1 MAIYRTVVM
10 QTISPQSLSDRIKH
24 GEPVHLLDVR
34 TPAEHAAVHVPGVYL
49 MPLDR
54 LSGEKLSSVN
64 GFTKE
69 QPVYVLCR
77 SGARARQAAE
87 QLAKEGFSRCV
98 VVDGG
103 TQAWAD
109 AGLPVNRGDSNVI
122 SLERQVRIA
131 AGILV
136 LTGVILGALLH
147 PVFYGLSAFV
157 GAGLVFAGVTDWCGM
172 GMMLARMPWNQRSA
186 SAQ

>member
-1 MAIYRTVVM
+1 MAIYRTSVM
-10 QTISPQSLSDRIKH
+10 QTISPQSLNDRIQH
-24 GEPVHLLDVR
+24 GESVHLLDVR
-34 TPAEHAAVHVPGVYL
+34 TPAEHAAVHVPGVHL
-49 MPLDR
+49 LPLDR
-54 LSGEKLSSVN
+54 LSGEKLAGVN

-77 SGARARQAAE
+77 SGSRARQAAA
-87 QLAKEGFSRCV
+87 QLEKEGFSQCV

-109 AGLPVNRGDSNVI
+109 AGLPVNRGDSKVI

-136 LTGVILGALLH
+136 LTGVILGGMLH
-147 PVFYGLSAFV
+147 PAFYGLSAFV

-172 GMMLARMPWNQRSA
+172 GMLLARMPWNQRPA
-186 SAQ
+186 CAQ